1 LSVYPP
7 AIAVVVRCTPLYQ
20 AVALMRGL
28 ALGAV
33 EPGLLWHVAYLAIMG
48 LAGLYIA
55 GRRVERL
62 LLT

>member
-1 LSVYPP
+1 
-7 AIAVVVRCTPLYQ
+7 
-20 AVALMRGL
+20 MRGL

-33 EPGLLWHVAYLAIMG
+33 GPGLLWHVAYLAIMG
-48 LAGLYIA
+48 LVGLYIA